1 MKKSWNIAKQYL
13 LWALLPVLLTTACRN
28 PDAGQHR
35 HDHDYSGHEAAQ
47 YTCPMHPEIIR
58 DKPGSCPICKMDLV
72 KKENQPVTHPSDS
85 SHTPEMH
92 GHASSAE
99 AGVSAI
105 GDLDMLLKPTYEYV
119 LSTVKTLHPE
129 QRTMP
134 LRLDAPGYLA
144 YDPRLLNVVSARF
157 GGRIERLYARY
168 PYQPVRKGQRI
179 LDIYSPEIATAQQE
193 LIFLLENDPA
203 NTVLLE
209 NARKRLSLLGLT
221 GEQIRQVETERK
233 PLLSL
238 PVFSLY
244 SGLIFDNS
252 VSLNN
257 TASAAP
263 GMNENMNNTAA
274 PAQTVP
280 ASAGPGELSLK
291 EGMYVQAGQRL
302 FGLQSLATVWAM
314 LEFYPSDVSMLNT
327 GQAVEIHVEPFERP
341 FKSKIDYI
349 EPLYS
354 SGGKNLRARVYLPN
368 PGGQLKP
375 GALLRATVQA
385 GSRTALWIPET
396 ASLDLGKNHVVFVKK
411 GGVFQTRA
419 IRTGIRTDGWIEVI
433 AGIGTEDEI
442 AENARFL
449 MDSESFVK

>member
-1 MKKSWNIAKQYL
+1 
-13 LWALLPVLLTTACRN
+13 
-28 PDAGQHR
+28 
-35 HDHDYSGHEAAQ
+35 
-47 YTCPMHPEIIR
+47 
-58 DKPGSCPICKMDLV
+58 MDLV

-179 LDIYSPEIATAQQE
+179 LDIYSRNCHGTTGTD
-193 LIFLLENDPA
+193 FLLENDPA
-203 NTVLLE
+203 NTILLE

-375 GALLRATVQA
+375 GACSGYRASGQSDSTLDSGNRQ
-385 GSRTALWIPET
+385 SR
-396 ASLDLGKNHVVFVKK
+396 SG
-411 GGVFQTRA
+411 
-419 IRTGIRTDGWIEVI
+419 
-433 AGIGTEDEI
+433 
-442 AENARFL
+442 
-449 MDSESFVK
+449 